1 MSVPLSLLIYNP
13 IEAYIL
19 ILLCDVIA
27 ENDTKFT
34 IKRALLLWDF
44 GATNLFIQLVPY
56 IWYGKWFFAIFNV
69 SVNYIIIPFSI
80 MYYYRIVSCRIGYFR
95 CFISELINCLFIII
109 ISNIFDLLID
119 KYDMFF
125 SRSISH
131 EFISNMTIFF
141 VQIILYSIIKHRRF
155 LYEKHFQNFRK

>member
-1 MSVPLSLLIYNP
+1 MNIPLSLLIYNP
-13 IEAYIL
+13 IEAYAI
-19 ILLCDVIA
+19 ILLCDVITD
-27 ENDTKFT
+27 NDTKFT
-34 IKRALLLWDF
+34 IKRVLLLWSF

-56 IWYGKWFFAIFNV
+56 IWYGKWFFAVFNV

-80 MYYYRIVSCRIGYFR
+80 MYYYRIVSCHIGYFR

-125 SRSISH
+125 SRSIFH

>member
-44 GATNLFIQLVPY
+44 GATNMICSFQEV
-56 IWYGKWFFAIFNV
+56 
-69 SVNYIIIPFSI
+69 
-80 MYYYRIVSCRIGYFR
+80 YFTN
-95 CFISELINCLFIII
+95 L
-109 ISNIFDLLID
+109 
-119 KYDMFF
+119 Y
-125 SRSISH
+125 
-131 EFISNMTIFF
+131 
-141 VQIILYSIIKHRRF
+141 QI
-155 LYEKHFQNFRK
+155 

>member
-69 SVNYIIIPFSI
+69 SV
-80 MYYYRIVSCRIGYFR
+80 
-95 CFISELINCLFIII
+95 LIY
-109 ISNIFDLLID
+109 LIC
-119 KYDMFF
+119 
-125 SRSISH
+125 
-131 EFISNMTIFF
+131 
-141 VQIILYSIIKHRRF
+141 
-155 LYEKHFQNFRK
+155 

>member
-80 MYYYRIVSCRIGYFR
+80 MYYYRIVSCRIV
-95 CFISELINCLFIII
+95 ILDVLFP
-109 ISNIFDLLID
+109 N
-119 KYDMFF
+119 
-125 SRSISH
+125 
-131 EFISNMTIFF
+131 
-141 VQIILYSIIKHRRF
+141 
-155 LYEKHFQNFRK
+155 